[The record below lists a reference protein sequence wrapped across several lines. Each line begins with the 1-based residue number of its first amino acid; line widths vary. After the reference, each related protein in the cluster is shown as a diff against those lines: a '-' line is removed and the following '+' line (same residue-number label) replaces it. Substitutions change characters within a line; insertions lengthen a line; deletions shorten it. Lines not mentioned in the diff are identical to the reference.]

1 MEIRYVTANGIRLC
15 IRDYDGKGTTLVM
28 LHGLTANGAAF
39 DGLMAAGLPKMAR
52 VISVDLR
59 GRGLSEA
66 PATGYSI
73 AQHAQDIAA
82 LLLSEGITNVVL
94 AGHSFGAF
102 LSWYLAVNYP
112 DTVKAVVAMDAGMRM
127 HPNTLEMLKPSLGR
141 LGKHYPDF
149 ETYLNVVKQAPYLDF
164 WDDAMAS
171 YYMADIKSLDEGG
184 VMPIPKPANMTEAA
198 TLVLS
203 EPWPTLI
210 PQVSQPVLMV
220 YAPGIYALNAPLL
233 PEPYALE
240 TAQLLRNCTL
250 EKVPGNHQ
258 TMLYGEG
265 ALAICTAVQNFLAHN
280 GLLQNTA

>member
-1 MEIRYVTANGIRLC
+1 MEIRFVTAKGIRLC
-15 IRDYDGKGTTLVM
+15 VRDYGGKGATMVL

-39 DGLMAAGLPKMAR
+39 DGLIAAGLPAMAR

-59 GRGLSEA
+59 GRGLSDA
-66 PATGYSI
+66 PATGYGMG
-73 AQHAQDIAA
+73 QHAQDIAA
-82 LLLSEGITNVVL
+82 LLTAEGFTNVVL

-112 DTVKAVVAMDAGMRM
+112 DKVKAVVAMDAGLRM
-127 HPNTLEMLKPSLGR
+127 HPDTLAMLQPSLGR
-141 LGKHYPDF
+141 LGRQYPDF
-149 ETYLNVVKQAPYLDF
+149 EAYLNQVKAAPYLSF

-171 YYMADIKSLDEGG
+171 YYMADIKTLDEGG

-210 PQVSQPVLMV
+210 PQVNQPVLMV
-220 YAPGIYALNAPLL
+220 YAPGIYELNAPLL
-233 PEPYALE
+233 PEPFALE
-240 TAQLLRNCTL
+240 TARLLQNCTL

-258 TMLYGEG
+258 TMLYGDG
-265 ALAICTAVQNFLAHN
+265 AKAICAAIQSFLAKH
-280 GLLQNTA
+280 GLLQNAT